1 MVDKRDEANKLI
13 DELIAGKT
21 LEEIVG
27 EGGLF
32 KGLTKGFMSGLWK
45 GRCPIIWATHPRH
58 SRLGT
63 RVILVT
69 GRAPR
74 G

>member
-27 EGGLF
+27 ESGLF
-32 KGLTKGFMSGLWK
+32 KGFMSGLWK